1 MSEYDEGGSTDVED
15 VAPGL
20 CSRPVPTATCV
31 AGSRS
36 VGCEARGKAQ
46 GSPSRLGVTGEGKA
60 GRVNNSLCSTGRSD
74 TRLDLGRAPV
84 RWSADRAGVHLP
96 LSRPDGGV
104 REGPRSSRVSGCRV
118 RLFTRPTYVDL

>member
-1 MSEYDEGGSTDVED
+1 VKSHAMSEYDEGGSTDVED

-46 GSPSRLGVTGEGKA
+46 GSLSRPEVTGEGKV
-60 GRVNNSLCSTGRSD
+60 GRVNNSELLLMPRQAYFPGRIAS
-74 TRLDLGRAPV
+74 LGRIGL
-84 RWSADRAGVHLP
+84 ADEKRQAAVM
-96 LSRPDGGV
+96 DV
-104 REGPRSSRVSGCRV
+104 W
-118 RLFTRPTYVDL
+118 